1 MDLAKVT
8 SRGQITIPVAIRKH
22 LGIKDGDKVL
32 FTFVGNNVV
41 MTNASV
47 EALHE
52 AQQAFVG
59 EAERV
64 GLKDEDDVV
73 KMVKEIRMERSQDYQ
88 CV

>member
-41 MTNASV
+41 MTNASM

-52 AQQAFVG
+52 VQDAFAG
-59 EAERV
+59 EAGRA

-73 KMVKEIRMERSQDYQ
+73 AMVKDIRADREGGYQ

>member
-8 SRGQITIPVAIRKH
+8 SRGQITIPIAIRKH

-41 MTNASV
+41 MTNASM

-52 AQQAFVG
+52 VQNAFAG
-59 EAERV
+59 EAERA
-64 GLKDEDDVV
+64 GLKDENDVAAMI
-73 KMVKEIRMERSQDYQ
+73 KDIRAERNGDYR

>member
-1 MDLAKVT
+1 MELAKVT

-22 LGIKDGDKVL
+22 LGVKDGDKVL

-52 AQQAFVG
+52 AQDSFKG
-59 EAERV
+59 EAERL
-64 GLKDEDDVV
+64 GIKDEDDVV
-73 KMVKEIRMERSQDYQ
+73 KMVKEIRAERSGDYQ

>member
-8 SRGQITIPVAIRKH
+8 SRGQITIPIEIRKH

-52 AQQAFVG
+52 AQNAFAG
-59 EAERV
+59 EAERL
-64 GLKDEDDVV
+64 GLKSEDDVV
-73 KMVKEIRMERSQDYQ
+73 DLVKQARAERSSDYQ

>member
-22 LGIKDGDKVL
+22 LGVKDGDKVL
-32 FTFVGNNVV
+32 FTLVGNNVV

-52 AQQAFVG
+52 AQEAFKG
-59 EAERV
+59 EAERA
-64 GLKDEDDVV
+64 GLKDEEDVAR
-73 KMVKEIRMERSQDYQ
+73 MVKEIRAERSGDYQ

>member
-1 MDLAKVT
+1 MELAKVT

-22 LGIKDGDKVL
+22 LGVKDGDKVL

-52 AQQAFVG
+52 AQDAFKG
-59 EAERV
+59 EAERL
-64 GLKDEDDVV
+64 GIKDEDDVA
-73 KMVKEIRMERSQDYQ
+73 KMVKEIRAERSGDYQ

>member
-1 MDLAKVT
+1 MELAKVT
-8 SRGQITIPVAIRKH
+8 SRGQITIPVAIRNH
-22 LGIKDGDKVL
+22 LGVKDGDKVL

-52 AQQAFVG
+52 VQAAFAG
-59 EAERV
+59 EAERL

-73 KMVKEIRMERSQDYQ
+73 KMVKEVRAERSSDYQ